1 MAYYKL
7 NSVNILPYIAPQGLQ
22 IEENDVESP
31 DAGRTLDGTMQRGIV
46 ARKDKHSVKCRPLT
60 TAESNTVLQALRAS
74 EFITIETDLH
84 PVFGTVIKT
93 MYNSART
100 AAVLLHKDNITLWD
114 NISFTLIER

>member
-7 NSVNILPYIAPQGLQ
+7 NGVNILSYIAPQGLQ

-31 DAGRTLDGTMQRGIV
+31 DAGRTLDGSMQRGIV

-100 AAVLLHKDNITLWD
+100 AAVLLHTDNVTLWD

>member
-100 AAVLLHKDNITLWD
+100 AAILLHKDNITLWD